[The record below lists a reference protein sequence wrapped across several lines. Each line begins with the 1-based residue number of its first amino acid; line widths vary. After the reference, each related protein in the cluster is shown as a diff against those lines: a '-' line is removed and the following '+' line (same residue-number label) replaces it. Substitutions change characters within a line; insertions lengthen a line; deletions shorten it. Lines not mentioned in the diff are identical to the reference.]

1 VSGVHVRLRV
11 GGESYAIGVE
21 HVLEVA
27 ELGAIAPVPGAPESV
42 LGVSNLR
49 GQVLPVFE
57 LASVFGIKREGV
69 ARRLVV
75 VEHEG
80 RRAGFAI
87 DEVVDV
93 AALAAPSEEAES
105 TFLHGATLD
114 DGELVGIVDVPRLF
128 RALAQEEA

>member
-1 VSGVHVRLRV
+1 
-11 GGESYAIGVE
+11 VE

-27 ELGAIAPVPGAPESV
+27 ELGEIAPVPGAPQGV
-42 LGVSNLR
+42 LGVRNLR

-57 LASVFGIKREGV
+57 LASVFGI
-69 ARRLVV
+69 ARDAPARSLLV

-93 AALAAPSEEAES
+93 GVLAAPSEPAES
-105 TFLHGATLD
+105 TFLHGAVLD
-114 DGELVGIVDVPRLF
+114 NGQLVGVVDVPRLF
-128 RALAQEEA
+128 RMLAQEDV

>member
-1 VSGVHVRLRV
+1 VSGVHVRLRLA
-11 GGESYAIGVE
+11 GESYAIGVE

-27 ELGAIAPVPGAPESV
+27 ELGEIAPVPGAPASV
-42 LGVSNLR
+42 LGVTTLR

-57 LASVFGIKREGV
+57 LASVFGIAREGV
-69 ARRLVV
+69 ARRLLV

-80 RRAGFAI
+80 QRAGFAI

-93 AALAAPSEEAES
+93 DALAAPSEEAES

-114 DGELVGIVDVPRLF
+114 AGELVGIVDVPRLF